1 MTPKEK
7 AEELVSKYKKL
18 KSVSFSILKKEVLDN
33 VAKLCALIAVD
44 EILSEFMF
52 DDSDYSN
59 RRYKYYQEVKKEL
72 EETSTQQTLPRR
84 ENAE

>member
-7 AEELVSKYKKL
+7 ADELVNKFKKL
-18 KSVSFSILKKEVLDN
+18 NNISFSILKKEVLEN
-33 VAKLCALIAVD
+33 VAKQCALIAVD

-72 EETSTQQTLPRR
+72 EEMK
-84 ENAE
+84 

>member
-1 MTPKEK
+1 MTPKEN
-7 AEELVSKYKKL
+7 AEELCLKYYKIIERTL
-18 KSVSFSILKKEVLDN
+18 SIEHVKITKQ
-33 VAKLCALIAVD
+33 CALIAVD

-72 EETSTQQTLPRR
+72 EEMR
-84 ENAE
+84 

>member
-7 AEELVSKYKKL
+7 AEELVNKYWEYL
-18 KSVSFSILKKEVLDN
+18 RADLMYAEDAKED
-33 VAKLCALIAVD
+33 AIQCSLIAVD

-52 DDSDYSN
+52 ADSDYSN

-72 EETSTQQTLPRR
+72 EEMK
-84 ENAE
+84 